1 MKPRVLA
8 VVPARSGS
16 KGIPGKNIRLLAGK
30 PLLAYPADAARE
42 SRVVDR
48 IVLSTDSEE
57 IAQVGRE
64 LGLEVP
70 FLRPP
75 ELAQEDSPMQP
86 TIEHAVVEVEAGGWQ
101 PEVVLV
107 LQPTAPLRK
116 GEHIARAVTLLVE
129 SGASSVV
136 TVVEIPQH
144 FNPQY
149 AMRIVEGR
157 VEPFLPGRT
166 RLTRRQDV
174 EPAYSRDGTVYA
186 VRRDVLVEEHD
197 LYGKN
202 CSPLVLA
209 PDESINL
216 DTPEDWAAAEAR
228 ITR

>member
-1 MKPRVLA
+1 MKARVLA

-16 KGIPGKNIRLLAGK
+16 KVIPGKNLRVFGGK
-30 PLLAYPADAARE
+30 PLLAYPAEAARE

-57 IAQVGRE
+57 IAKVGRE

-75 ELAQEDSPMQP
+75 ELAQDDSPMQP
-86 TIEHAVVEVEAGGWQ
+86 TIEHAVLEVEAGGWQ
-101 PEVVLV
+101 PDVVLV

-116 GEHIARAVTLLVE
+116 GEHITRAVTLLVE

-136 TVVEIPQH
+136 TLVEIPQH

-149 AMRIVEGR
+149 VMRIVEGR
-157 VEPFLPGRT
+157 VEPFLPEGA

-186 VRRDVLVEEHD
+186 MRRNVLVEEHD
-197 LYGKN
+197 LYGKD
-202 CSPLVLA
+202 CRPLVLA
-209 PDESINL
+209 PGESANL

-228 ITR
+228 LTC